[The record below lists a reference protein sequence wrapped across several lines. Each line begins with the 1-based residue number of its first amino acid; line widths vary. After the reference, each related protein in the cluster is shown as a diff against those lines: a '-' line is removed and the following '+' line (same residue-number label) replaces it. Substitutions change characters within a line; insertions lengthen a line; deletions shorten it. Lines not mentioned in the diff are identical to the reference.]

1 MVAKTAMYKFIS
13 RLLIPLLAVWFIVQ
27 PGIATAGAIQTY
39 RVGSTF
45 YPLTASGALG
55 AAVDVAMFAGRV
67 SPWIT
72 GLTLGYQLAKFV
84 VEGLD
89 SSGAVV
95 PLNVLPAGLL
105 QAPPST
111 ASWSGWTYDSVSKSW
126 LPPAVLALAPV
137 LVWCASGGC
146 SPSQQYS
153 SAQEYCD
160 MVVGYVGVP
169 VRMDSATTA
178 TCAVGWTNPTYPT
191 TYQTTQFENGVSC
204 PVGYSVSGSSCILSN
219 SSLVKYPS
227 DDAPTVIAKP
237 DGTGFA
243 LDLRDPDNASAPVTI
258 PPYFQSQGVKDGR
271 DTRVTVEPQTGGGLK
286 VTTEQQ
292 IVGADGTVSTYRQ
305 AVITGADGKVIS
317 TTGDNFP
324 GGLSAQTPQSTP
336 LVPTSSGE
344 FPTDYNREVTQLAI
358 RDELQAVGESDALA
372 PGSEADAVAL
382 RNHYDNHVDA
392 SRIDD
397 VMGGVGLPSAPS
409 FLLFPTLTVPACH
422 AIGWTFQGREVSFDI
437 CPHVPTIK
445 SIFGWVL
452 NLIAA
457 AMMFQMLMNFRAMRV
472 RG

>member
-1 MVAKTAMYKFIS
+1 MQKLIS
-13 RLLIPLLAVWFIVQ
+13 RLLIPLLAVWFVVQ
-27 PGIATAGAIQTY
+27 PGIATAGAISTY

-45 YPLTASGALG
+45 YPLSASGAMG
-55 AAVDVAMFAGRV
+55 AAVDIALLAGRA

-95 PLNVLPAGLL
+95 PLNVLPAGLA
-105 QAPPST
+105 QVPASA
-111 ASWSGWTYDSVSKSW
+111 ASWSGWNYDSVSKSW
-126 LPPAVLALAPV
+126 LPPATAPGSSV
-137 LVWCASGGC
+137 YTPTNSGAPSYSTIEAACSHAARWSAAGYTFISYVSSVVSGNGFSCTGMVNYYGQKTIASFGLI
-146 SPSQQYS
+146 
-153 SAQEYCD
+153 
-160 MVVGYVGVP
+160 
-169 VRMDSATTA
+169 
-178 TCAVGWTNPTYPT
+178 
-191 TYQTTQFENGVSC
+191 TQGC
-204 PVGYSVSGSSCILSN
+204 PVGYSLSGGSCVLSSP
-219 SSLVKYPS
+219 SLVQYPS
-227 DDAPTVIAKP
+227 DNAPTVIAKA

-271 DTRVTVEPQTGGGLK
+271 DTRVTIEPQTGGGLK

-292 IVGADGTVSTYRQ
+292 IVNADGTVSTYRQ
-305 AVITGADGKVIS
+305 TVLTGADGAVQS
-317 TTGDNFP
+317 TTGANYP
-324 GGLSAQTPQSTP
+324 GGLSQQTPQSTP
-336 LVPTSSGE
+336 LVPTTNGE
-344 FPTDYNREVTQLAI
+344 FPTDYNREATQLAI

-372 PGSEADAVAL
+372 PGSDAAAADL
-382 RNHYDNHVDA
+382 RNYYDNRLA
-392 SRIDD
+392 AAQIDD
-397 VMGGVGLPSAPS
+397 VIAGVGLPSAPS